1 MGVTWRTMNLTAI
14 VFFLLSC
21 VEIFQFFLADMG
33 WPQEIVSWAGGLG
46 LSKYTFLFALN
57 GVFSGPI
64 DVTDR
69 GRHSDADSADL
80 FPDGAVF
87 GGRPCA
93 SREIDRAMH

>member
-1 MGVTWRTMNLTAI
+1 MGVTRRTMNLTAI

-21 VEIFQFFLADMG
+21 VGIFRFLLADMG

-57 GVFSGPI
+57 GLFSGPI
-64 DVTDR
+64 DVADR
-69 GRHSDADSADL
+69 GRHSNADSADL

-87 GGRPCA
+87 GGRPWCI
-93 SREIDRAMH
+93 SGY